1 MVNECGSLAGQ
12 GDRAKIKFAER
23 TQLARRGLFWF
34 SNRGP
39 ELRLAVRVAVAGLVA
54 FAIGFALDQLRR
66 NLGDLHARI
75 AEFDRAN

>member
-1 MVNECGSLAGQ
+1 M
-12 GDRAKIKFAER
+12 
-23 TQLARRGLFWF
+23 ARRGLFWF